1 MALKTFATLT
11 SIAILSGL
19 GGCSNTVNTAM
30 GTTEIE
36 REILTPDGAK
46 LGTLALKTL
55 KNGTTQV
62 TVTVKNISPG
72 VHAMH
77 FHETGLCEG
86 PDFKSAGG
94 HYNPEQMDH
103 GMEMPNGPHAGD
115 MMNITVGADS
125 TASFSVVN
133 KRVSIDGQNNLPALL
148 DEDGSALI
156 LHEKADDYTSQPS
169 GAAGA
174 RIGCALITR

>member
-1 MALKTFATLT
+1 MALKTLATLT

-19 GGCSNTVNTAM
+19 TACSENASIAS
-30 GTTEIE
+30 GTTKIE

-46 LGTLALKTL
+46 LGTLVLTTIKDGA
-55 KNGTTQV
+55 TQV
-62 TVTVKNISPG
+62 TVNVKNLSPG
-72 VHAMH
+72 IHAMH

-86 PDFKSAGG
+86 PDFKSSGG
-94 HYNPEQMDH
+94 HYNPKQMDH

-115 MMNITVGADS
+115 MMNIEVGTDS
-125 TASFSVVN
+125 TASFKVVN
-133 KRVSIDGQNNLPALL
+133 TRVSIDGQNDLPALL

-174 RIGCALITR
+174 RIGCASITR